1 MYDFLVFLMF
11 VFFVF
16 AVAMAKYSTIAPRFQ
31 HCGASAAVALA
42 VAFE

>member
-1 MYDFLVFLMF
+1 MF

-16 AVAMAKYSTIAPRFQ
+16 AVAMAKYSTIAPLFQ

-42 VAFE
+42 VPMPLNNTVTT